1 MTELLARYQCGA
13 RAPPSSDI
21 DGDALRWCRIARLR
35 SPPQSLPSP
44 RRRHRAAAASRRLA
58 CPSHRHAA
66 LGHADSFVCRHRGK
80 LRRKPIDL
88 GVTDQS
94 RLDDVRTC
102 LEERI
107 LRDALA
113 FAAKIHGMNEGDVRL
128 DKTDLPEQA
137 GQIESERAI
146 DSAEPIMA
154 CGPGL
159 GDQRAVRG
167 RDGKKSGY
175 LAVTT

>member
-1 MTELLARYQCGA
+1 MTEILARYQCGA

-44 RRRHRAAAASRRLA
+44 PRRRRAAAASRRFA

-113 FAAKIHGMNEGDVRL
+113 FAAKIHGMNEGDVGL

-137 GQIESERAI
+137 GQIESERAV
-146 DSAEPIMA
+146 DSTEPVMA
-154 CGPGL
+154 CRHTLEAHLTYPRP
-159 GDQRAVRG
+159 DR
-167 RDGKKSGY
+167 KKNPY
-175 LAVTT
+175 AATN